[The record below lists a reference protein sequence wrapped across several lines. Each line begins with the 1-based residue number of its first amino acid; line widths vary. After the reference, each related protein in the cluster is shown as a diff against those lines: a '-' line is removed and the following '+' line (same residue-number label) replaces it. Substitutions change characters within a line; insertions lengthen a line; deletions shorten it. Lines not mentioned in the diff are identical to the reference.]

1 MRIFGKRTL
10 TGSVLALVCS
20 LVSTLAPANGYAAE
34 PADPP
39 YTVPVDVA
47 LGAPSENIKVSSIRS
62 GSTPEAVFRQGTG
75 QYWDVDR
82 SQSTASAMAAGKNRF
97 WAAVDLG
104 EEKDFSQFV
113 VAFQTNFTELKER
126 VSEYRVE
133 YTNDTGKWN
142 ELSTTRTEGA
152 AGLEDYRP
160 PRDWTVAARQDTAD
174 LVDGNGNKT
183 MVHTMAAPVK
193 ARYVML
199 TGEMKLNANF
209 IRIFNFMVLTRVV
222 AEPPPDPNFPTENLA
237 DIVPDHP
244 GLSLT
249 IGRPALVELR
259 GPMPRFNVLAR
270 KRTTIGGVIRNPLGE
285 TVHVVPQRSVDEGAQ
300 FVVAPSVTADSG
312 GTYVAEFRIGD
323 GDRWYFDTYYFT
335 AVPGADAYG
344 EHNPYPA
351 VRVGGDGRLVY
362 TPDYRGNRV
371 VDYSNVGYRGGGV
384 AIPNVPVKMILEPID
399 GEGDDYQ
406 RIQQAIDTLSQL
418 KPDED
423 GFRGALLLKAGT
435 YRTSRTLEVGA
446 SGVVI
451 KGEGPGT
458 VDQTA
463 PPITPDNW
471 YDYAQSEEPE
481 PAVTKL
487 VATWR
492 STTYDKSTPVI
503 NIAGSSSSTTGA
515 SARVVDQYVPAGSHT
530 IRLENTAGLRPGD
543 TVVVNK
549 AVNRAWVHD
558 LYMDVITDYPGGLS
572 ANQWSDDLSYWD
584 SLNQERTI
592 KAVDQAASVIT
603 LEEPLVDAL
612 DMKYGTATVRKV
624 TPTGRIQGVGVEN
637 LQLISRF
644 DKSVTGTS
652 TAFGST
658 YKQYE
663 DELHAQVGV
672 KFSQAENVWVRN
684 YTTYH
689 IDVGV
694 LVNNGVRWLTVQDAN
709 VVEFVS
715 KATAGERRYG
725 ISISGGT
732 GVLVQ
737 RAFARY
743 ARHAYVLQS
752 RVTGPYVFH
761 DSTALYNM
769 DASEPHLRW
778 SAGGLFDKMNARIY
792 VQNRWSNGTA
802 HGWAGVN
809 YTLWNNRG
817 PYMVSQ
823 PPLAPNY
830 LFGQSAD
837 SPRVPFIMENVDPGY
852 VPNFPA
858 YEYSNGV
865 AVEPDSLFLHQL
877 ADRLGAEAVQNI
889 RSTTVPD
896 YIDESDT
903 VDTRIPKLT
912 GIHLDGDVIPGFD
925 PEVTRYAVP
934 VPLDHDALPILTAT
948 GEEGSQVSILE
959 PDDPD
964 TEPYVITVD
973 AGTDINGRYTVKYEI
988 VPKHQRV
995 TASNGTGTVGNL
1007 IDGSKDTVWDVSSST
1022 GAWARFY
1029 LGDTP
1034 KAVDRVTIGFAKN
1047 TQSRRQYYF
1056 DIDVSM
1062 DGVTWHRVINPKW
1075 QLDNL
1080 GHGHVMS
1087 HQVLPGTETSLDD
1100 VEEFLFEA
1108 PVEARLVRIT
1118 GYGSRDG
1125 TGTGTSTSNRYFSVD
1140 IGGAEFDD
1148 AMTVVPVD
1156 SRTFAGV
1163 APALPTE
1170 VTVLGRDGSRSNVAV
1185 RWDLV
1190 EPGRLESPGR
1200 LTVGGHVDGVSLR
1213 ALARI
1218 TVMTPPSTEA
1228 IHELLERYSSSGD
1241 LGGPL
1246 LAQLRN
1252 ALASAEHHSD
1262 RGASDH
1268 AVKHMRAFLRHLN
1281 NPPMQQHASEAS
1293 RSTLAAKAEELIGFW
1308 SNGR

>member
-1 MRIFGKRTL
+1 MKILGRRTL
-10 TGSVLALVCS
+10 TGGVLALVCS
-20 LVSTLAPANGYAAE
+20 LLSTLAPGTGNAAVE
-34 PADPP
+34 PAPP
-39 YTVPVDVA
+39 YTVPVDLA
-47 LGAPSENIKVSSIRS
+47 LGSAVENIKVSSIRA
-62 GSTPEAVFRQGTG
+62 GSTPEAVFRAGTS

-82 SQSTASAMAAGKNRF
+82 SQSTASAIAAGKNRF
-97 WAAVDLG
+97 WVAVDLG
-104 EEKDFSQFV
+104 DEKAFSQFV

-133 YTNDTGKWN
+133 YTSDAGKWN
-142 ELSTTRTEGA
+142 ELSTTARAGA

-160 PRDWTVAARQDTAD
+160 PRDWTIAAEQDTAD

-183 MVHTMAAPVK
+183 MVHTMATPVT

-209 IRIFNFMVLTRVV
+209 IRIFNFMVLTRVT
-222 AEPPPDPNFPTENLA
+222 AEPPPDPNHPTENVV

-244 GLSLT
+244 GMSLT
-249 IGRPALVELR
+249 IGRPALVEQG
-259 GPMPRFNVLAR
+259 GPMPRFNVVAR
-270 KRTTIGGVIRNPLGE
+270 KRITIGGVIRNPRGD
-285 TVHVVPQRSVDEGAQ
+285 TVHTVPQRDLDEGAQ
-300 FVVAPSVTADSG
+300 LVVAPSVTADSG
-312 GTYVAEFRIGD
+312 GTYVAEFEIGD
-323 GDRWYFDTYYFT
+323 GDKRYFDTYYFT
-335 AVPGADAYG
+335 AVPGANAHG

-351 VRVGGDGRLVY
+351 VQVGSDGRLVY
-362 TPDYRGNRV
+362 TPDHKGNRV
-371 VDYSNVGYRGGGV
+371 VDYSNVGFKGGGV
-384 AIPNVPVKMILEPID
+384 AIPNVPVKIILEPV
-399 GEGDDYQ
+399 GGGVDDYQ
-406 RIQQAIDTLSQL
+406 RLQQAIDTLSQL
-418 KPDED
+418 KPDKD

-446 SGVVI
+446 SGIVI

-458 VDQTA
+458 VDHGA

-471 YDYAQSEEPE
+471 YDYAQSEEFE

-492 STTYDKSTPVI
+492 STTYDKNTPVI
-503 NIAGSSSSTTGA
+503 NVAGSSTADTGA
-515 SARVVDQYVPAGSHT
+515 PAAVVDQYVPAGAHT
-530 IRLENTAGLRPGD
+530 IRLANTDGLRPGD

-558 LYMDVITDYPGGLS
+558 LYMDAITDYPGGLS

-584 SLNQERTI
+584 NLDQERTI
-592 KAVDQAASVIT
+592 KAVDQARSTIT
-603 LEEPLVDAL
+603 IEEPLVDAL
-612 DMKYGTATVRKV
+612 DMKYGTATVRKLI
-624 TPTGRIQGVGVEN
+624 PTGRIQGVGVEN
-637 LQLISRF
+637 IQLISRF

-652 TAFGST
+652 TAFGTT

-672 KFSQAENVWVRN
+672 RFSHAENVWVRN

-694 LVNNGVRWLTVQDAN
+694 SVNNGVRWLTVQDAN

-715 KATAGERRYG
+715 KTTAGERRYG

-743 ARHAYVLQS
+743 ARHAYVLQA

-778 SAGGLFDKMNARIY
+778 SAGGLFDQMNARIY

-809 YTLWNNRG
+809 YTLWNNHG
-817 PYMVSQ
+817 PYMISQ
-823 PPLAPNY
+823 PPLAANY
-830 LFGQSAD
+830 LFGQSAE

-858 YEYSNGV
+858 YEYGNGA
-865 AVEPDSLFLHQL
+865 AVTPDSLFLHQL
-877 ADRLGAEAVQNI
+877 ADRLGAGAVRNI
-889 RSTTVPD
+889 SSTVVPD

-903 VDTRIPKLT
+903 VDTRIPKLA
-912 GIHLDGDVIPGFD
+912 GIYLDGEPLSGFD
-925 PEVTRYAVP
+925 PDVTRYTVA
-934 VPLDHDALPILTAT
+934 VPLDNEAPALTAV
-948 GEEGSQVSILE
+948 GEEGSIVSVTE
-959 PDDPD
+959 PDDHYAQ
-964 TEPYVITVD
+964 PYVIAVD
-973 AGTDINGRYTVKYEI
+973 AGTDIDGRYTVAYDM

-995 TASNGTGTVGNL
+995 TASHGAGTVANLLDGN
-1007 IDGSKDTVWDVSSST
+1007 KDTVWDVSSST
-1022 GAWARFY
+1022 GASARFY
-1029 LGDTP
+1029 LGDSP
-1034 KAVDRVTIGFAKN
+1034 RMVDRVSIGFAKN

-1056 DIDVSM
+1056 DIDVSV
-1062 DGVTWHRVINPKW
+1062 DGVTWHRVLNPTW

-1080 GHGHVMS
+1080 GHGHIMS
-1087 HQVLPGTETSLDD
+1087 HQVLPGAETSLED

-1108 PVEARLVRIT
+1108 SVEARLVRIT

-1125 TGTGTSTSNRYFSVD
+1125 TGTGTSTSNRYFSVE
-1140 IGGAEFDD
+1140 IGGAELDG
-1148 AMTVVPVD
+1148 AITVVPVD
-1156 SRTFAGV
+1156 VSTFAGR
-1163 APALPTE
+1163 APVLPTE
-1170 VTVLGRDGSRSNVAV
+1170 VTVRNRDGSSVSVAV
-1185 RWDLV
+1185 EWDGV
-1190 EPGRLESPGR
+1190 DPGRLEHPGR
-1200 LTVGGHVDGVSLR
+1200 LTVGGRVDGVSLR

-1218 TVMTPPSTEA
+1218 TVTAPPGTAA
-1228 IHELLERYSSSGD
+1228 IRELIGEYRLSGD

-1246 LAQLRN
+1246 ATQLGN
-1252 ALASAEHHSD
+1252 ALASADHHAGKGSFD
-1262 RGASDH
+1262 TAARH
-1268 AVKHMRAFLRHLN
+1268 LEVFLRHLG
-1281 NPPMQQHASEAS
+1281 NPPLQGHVSETA
-1293 RSTLAAKAEELIGFW
+1293 RSTLASKAEELLGFW
-1308 SNGR
+1308 SSGR